1 MFLYSLKE
9 DNKLRFIELC
19 RYASEADEKVE
30 DKEKE
35 TIAMYCR
42 EMGISKELS
51 SVKRELNIV
60 LNELKN
66 EADTTEKR
74 IILFEILG
82 LMLADEQYTK
92 LEEQFVLKI
101 IEAFEMDNQ
110 TVNSMYGLLEIY
122 KVVYKQLYMTICL

>member
-42 EMGISKELS
+42 EMGISEELS